1 MRLLSPMPILAMST
15 VLALAVLPQVC
26 PADEKREE
34 EPRMKGVELYSWN
47 DKEGDW
53 MFVLLDG
60 TNRVKTEK
68 EVKEAKT
75 KVKDIDAL
83 KRAIATLAVMLGS
96 GADLPQAMQIA
107 NRAAGIV
114 VGKLGTAV
122 VTRQEL
128 ENA

>member
-26 PADEKREE
+26 PAHEKREE
-34 EPRMKGVELYSWN
+34 EPRMKGVELYSWK
-47 DKEGDW
+47 DKEGEW

-68 EVKEAKT
+68 EVKQAKT

-83 KRAIATLAVMLGS
+83 KRAIATLAVGEQVFWMHPIAGFNFPPE
-96 GADLPQAMQIA
+96 ATRKDVAKAAKDARVDLHVLQ
-107 NRAAGIV
+107 
-114 VGKLGTAV
+114 
-122 VTRQEL
+122 
-128 ENA
+128 

>member
-1 MRLLSPMPILAMST
+1 MRLLSPIPILALST

-34 EPRMKGVELYSWN
+34 KPRMKGVELYSWK

-68 EVKEAKT
+68 EVKQAKD
-75 KVKDIDAL
+75 KVRDLDAL
-83 KRAIATLAVMLGS
+83 KRVIAALAVGEQVFWMHPIAGFNFPPE
-96 GADLPQAMQIA
+96 ATRKDVAKAAKNARVDLH
-107 NRAAGIV
+107 V
-114 VGKLGTAV
+114 V
-122 VTRQEL
+122 Q
-128 ENA
+128 